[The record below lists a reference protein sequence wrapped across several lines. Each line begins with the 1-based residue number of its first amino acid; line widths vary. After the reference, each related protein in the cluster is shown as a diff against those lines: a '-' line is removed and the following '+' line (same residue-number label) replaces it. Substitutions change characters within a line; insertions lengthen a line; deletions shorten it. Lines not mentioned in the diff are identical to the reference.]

1 MKDTLLKKQNM
12 FKKSSV
18 STNKL
23 ENLKKEPSTNRFNK
37 GKSDF
42 SKPTIK
48 EITLGDNNAFKSYSI
63 KRPATTLPAPTP
75 PKKFE
80 VVEHD
85 FPVLG
90 TKPTKQ
96 INTPWNAV
104 KELKILPDKP
114 VYVEKVEKVEENP
127 LPKEVKHH
135 YIITKKKPLIMKN
148 DPVVKDDN
156 SCDETFEDYLN
167 SLQDQ
172 TNEDNYYDWELSN
185 YLEERALKQQELDE
199 DDAYESHDDDNDEYN
214 NPSMETIIYSWEI
227 DKYIEERDLEKH
239 WELMDGE
246 DTFSDNDE
254 EESIASDLEY

>member
-1 MKDTLLKKQNM
+1 M

-114 VYVEKVEKVEENP
+114 VYVEKVEKVN
-127 LPKEVKHH
+127 
-135 YIITKKKPLIMKN
+135 
-148 DPVVKDDN
+148 
-156 SCDETFEDYLN
+156 
-167 SLQDQ
+167 
-172 TNEDNYYDWELSN
+172 
-185 YLEERALKQQELDE
+185 
-199 DDAYESHDDDNDEYN
+199 
-214 NPSMETIIYSWEI
+214 
-227 DKYIEERDLEKH
+227 
-239 WELMDGE
+239 
-246 DTFSDNDE
+246 
-254 EESIASDLEY
+254 